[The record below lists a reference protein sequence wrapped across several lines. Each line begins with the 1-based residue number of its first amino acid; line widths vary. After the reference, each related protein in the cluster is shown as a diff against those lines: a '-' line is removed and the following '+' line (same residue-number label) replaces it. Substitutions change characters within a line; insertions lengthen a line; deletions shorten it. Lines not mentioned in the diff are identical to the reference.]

1 MEITMIQIGK
11 YKDGFWKQF
20 TPELK
25 HKVMAVRQIM
35 FGWAGHSRQNIKANP
50 GR

>member
-1 MEITMIQIGK
+1 MIEIGK

-25 HKVMAVRQIM
+25 HKDLIAVRQIT
-35 FGWAGHSRQNIKANP
+35 FGWAGHSRQNTKANP